1 MVRSFH
7 AFSGYLSS
15 QHFDVFT
22 NQEAP
27 QTPSRSFVGSTP
39 YHPLSHQHKLWF
51 HWKGLVMNSKRHSY
65 HLGKSLS
72 CQEPGTNTKYSS
84 PPSPHLLFEVEHS
97 YDTFH
102 KLKWCKGKKQLPFIY
117 LYGKNFVQVLNF
129 GPGDTQCFI
138 LFTTIEILNY
148 VQFYPKP
155 NNHMSFFRFL

>member
-1 MVRSFH
+1 
-7 AFSGYLSS
+7 
-15 QHFDVFT
+15 
-22 NQEAP
+22 
-27 QTPSRSFVGSTP
+27 
-39 YHPLSHQHKLWF
+39 
-51 HWKGLVMNSKRHSY
+51 MNSKRHSY

-155 NNHMSFFRFL
+155 NNHMSFFRFLWYLWTCLTWMFQVNQSTDDHSHSSKLWCLMLRWWEEFLGRNLVVPLTLLEGALPQ